1 MEAKGAGDMEGK
13 GAGDMEENGAGNG
26 GERCREWR
34 AAGFDTS
41 GELCTFARTEGQ
53 TMRTL
58 VFATANPGKIR
69 EAQEILGAGFKL
81 VTPADMGIVED
92 IPETGNTLQENSLQ
106 KAEYIHDR
114 CGCDCFA
121 DDTGLEVDLLGGA
134 PGVHTARYGG
144 NGRDFNANM
153 DKLLR
158 EMQRREEEIAEA
170 DGAQAAAEPQA
181 NTEAQVAAGAQA
193 AAGAQ
198 VAAGAQAAAG
208 AQGATGAPAPG
219 ARGASRTA
227 ARTARF
233 RTCVTLIL
241 DGRKYFF
248 DGIMEGTIAR
258 AKAGCGGFGYDPV
271 FQPEGKG
278 GLTAAEITEEE
289 KNAISHRGK
298 ALRAMAAFLQEYTQ

>member
-1 MEAKGAGDMEGK
+1 
-13 GAGDMEENGAGNG
+13 
-26 GERCREWR
+26 
-34 AAGFDTS
+34 
-41 GELCTFARTEGQ
+41 
-53 TMRTL
+53 MRTL

-81 VTPADMGIVED
+81 VTPAEMGIVED

-106 KAEYIHDR
+106 KAEYIYDR

-121 DDTGLEVDLLGGA
+121 DDTGLEVDLLDGA

-158 EMQRREEEIAEA
+158 EMQRREEEIAA
-170 DGAQAAAEPQA
+170 GAPEAAE
-181 NTEAQVAAGAQA
+181 
-193 AAGAQ
+193 AQ

-208 AQGATGAPAPG
+208 AQGAAGAPAPGAPAPG
-219 ARGASRTA
+219 ARGAVRTA